1 MSSARNR
8 RSSKRLKRRG
18 VETQFSL
25 CYHYT
30 FVPVGDIRRPYNR
43 MSSVHEGVSCDG
55 CMAPNF
61 AGDRYKCL
69 RCYDFDLCS
78 RCYMEE
84 RTTEVSSENRPF
96 RETNEEHSPSH
107 PMQCIMTQQDFELAY
122 HGDQTHSWDRL
133 RVVIFTCPVCGVN
146 GFSRERLVSH
156 VIDEHSTSSRSPSQR
171 SEMACPICISTD
183 FYRIGFGDYMPNHLT
198 DMVSHMQ
205 EHHMQAQYVN
215 VSNNS
220 NNGIADTANVLSE
233 FLRDRDLRR
242 VIVHNVPLVSNDSDV
257 EESATDGTR
266 RNTSSQQDGPL
277 RIETVSRIRRRPID
291 SSTAEINQSRE
302 TTDSIQTAGSFSP
315 RRVSGQ
321 PSTGFSSGHSTA
333 QPPAG
338 LSSGFSSRSSMQSAS
353 FSSVRI
359 SASRSLQSARLS
371 RDSTGLGHA
380 GNNSLPA
387 NSIVETSPSPYE
399 PHSELSDSSSPIR
412 TFQYPITA
420 YSRPTVPNHGVQRNQ
435 RISGENSSRTVGYAR
450 RFPVRERDQS
460 RNEALFAAP
469 PGFRRLESIEVP
481 NATEATPARVA
492 ACSTRN
498 YNADASSLS
507 NSDAV
512 DAAAFSTDAYAVV
525 DVSCGEYATQNSS
538 QEALVESI
546 EELER
551 QMERSNNTE
560 SKKSLKYCTLFT
572 ALAKPSCLP
581 VLKIERVR
589 PTNDDETKQ
598 SDVLSFDDDDCQT
611 DDEIPPPNL
620 VMRIG
625 RSLRCTYRQRNQN
638 IKAKQQSYDV
648 ASECSDWWS
657 SRFSEYLRTES
668 ATRVNRANVDV
679 THETMDT
686 SLITPDRSMVSRG
699 EVALNRAIDALR
711 RLDSRNIHSSRLPV
725 AHDVITQTNSPVY
738 LNGNIIPPPGMGSH
752 NGQVLL
758 SALGN
763 TLFLGSDSVADA
775 VAREV
780 AAFSEASGLN
790 IRQLQ
795 GLIRREEHV
804 TPNPQIPS
812 NSHAN
817 SRSSSGRLSS
827 IPAPTILSETRTR
840 KSVKM
845 QVKGNEQHDG
855 DYSDFIS
862 EAFKTPEID
871 SLLDVKYVVKKR
883 YYKPYD
889 LKTDEQ
895 KESVLIPWLEKQ
907 DALDLSVDMSDT
919 QLDSE
924 IIKLLKQIPEFVDD
938 ELIIGGKVA
947 KDEYCTEIG
956 SGNEETMF
964 DSGKGSD
971 EELLIKKCESAGLKR
986 PQAPFTVT
994 GIFGI
999 NSNER
1004 NEFEADYWKDYRFL
1018 RNRRGAF
1025 VFKKSSDV
1033 PPECMLAPTDHRLVK
1048 QLVFGKLDIPIS
1060 LYSRVHY
1067 LPEIFMRIIRTNL
1080 CVFYLSQETK
1090 EFLEE
1095 NMEEVVPSLKNEKN
1109 MHWDT
1114 LTVKA
1119 KYDGMKT
1126 PLEIPPELWYFLDLA
1141 SFFDPNIMSLNEKNK

>member
-1 MSSARNR
+1 MQVMLACGEIYCNSIVMTSARKR
-8 RSSKRLKRRG
+8 RSLKRFRRRG
-18 VETQFSL
+18 VETRFSL
-25 CYHYT
+25 CLNYTSTLVRGTRHPHY
-30 FVPVGDIRRPYNR
+30 R

-84 RTTEVSSENRPF
+84 RATETSSENRNF

-156 VIDEHSTSSRSPSQR
+156 VIDEHSTSPRSPTQR

-220 NNGIADTANVLSE
+220 STGISDTANVLSE

-257 EESATDGTR
+257 EESAADGTP
-266 RNTSSQQDGPL
+266 RNTGGHRDGPL

-291 SSTAEINQSRE
+291 AAEINQSRE
-302 TTDSIQTAGSFSP
+302 TVDSAQPAGSFSP
-315 RRVSGQ
+315 RRIGSQ
-321 PSTGFSSGHSTA
+321 PLAGFTSSHSA
-333 QPPAG
+333 VQPPAG
-338 LSSGFSSRSSMQSAS
+338 LSSGFSSRSNVQSGG
-353 FSSVRI
+353 FSSVRL
-359 SASRSLQSARLS
+359 SASRALQPTRST

-387 NSIVETSPSPYE
+387 NSIVETPPSPYE
-399 PHSELSDSSSPIR
+399 SHSELSDSSAAIR

-420 YSRPTVPNHGVQRNQ
+420 YSRPTVPNHGMQRNQ
-435 RISGENSSRTVGYAR
+435 RTSGENSSRTMGYAR
-450 RFPVRERDQS
+450 RFMVRDRDQS
-460 RNEALFAAP
+460 RNEALFGAP
-469 PGFRRLESIEVP
+469 PGFRRLENVEVP
-481 NATEATPARVA
+481 NANEATPTRVA

-498 YNADASSLS
+498 YNANAANVS
-507 NSDAV
+507 NSDAIG
-512 DAAAFSTDAYAVV
+512 AAALSTDAH
-525 DVSCGEYATQNSS
+525 DVGDISCGEYAAQNNS
-538 QEALVESI
+538 QEALVDSI

-551 QMERSNNTE
+551 QMERSGNTE

-581 VLKIERVR
+581 VLKIERVK
-589 PTNDDETKQ
+589 PTNNDETKQ
-598 SDVLSFDDDDCQT
+598 SDALSFDDDDYRS
-611 DDEIPPPNL
+611 DDEIPPSNL
-620 VMRIG
+620 IMRIG
-625 RSLRCTYRQRNQN
+625 RSLRCTYKQRNQST
-638 IKAKQQSYDV
+638 AQQQSYDV
-648 ASECSDWWS
+648 ASNCDDWWS
-657 SRFSEYLRTES
+657 SRFSEHLRTES
-668 ATRVNRANVDV
+668 ATRVNRANIDLA
-679 THETMDT
+679 HETSDA
-686 SLITPDRSMVSRG
+686 SLITPDRSVISRG
-699 EVALNRAIDALR
+699 EVALNRAIEALR
-711 RLDSRNIHSSRLPV
+711 RLDSRHSHSSRLPM

-738 LNGNIIPPPGMGSH
+738 L
-752 NGQVLL
+752 
-758 SALGN
+758 
-763 TLFLGSDSVADA
+763 
-775 VAREV
+775 
-780 AAFSEASGLN
+780 
-790 IRQLQ
+790 
-795 GLIRREEHV
+795 GLIRREEHMA
-804 TPNPQIPS
+804 PNSHLPS

-817 SRSSSGRLSS
+817 NRSSSGRLSS
-827 IPAPTILSETRTR
+827 IPAPTMSSETRAR
-840 KSVKM
+840 KSVKV

-855 DYSDFIS
+855 DYSDFIN
-862 EAFKTPEID
+862 ETFRAPEID
-871 SLLDVKYVVKKR
+871 SLLDVRYVEKKR

-895 KESVLIPWLEKQ
+895 KEAVLIPWLEEQ

-919 QLDSE
+919 QLDGE

-938 ELIIGGKVA
+938 ELTINGKVVM
-947 KDEYCTEIG
+947 DEHYTEMG

-964 DSGKGSD
+964 NSEMGSD
-971 EELLIKKCESAGLKR
+971 EELLIKKCESMDLKH
-986 PQAPFTVT
+986 PQGPFTVT
-994 GIFGI
+994 GIFGT

-1018 RNRRGAF
+1018 RNRRNVF
-1025 VFKKSSDV
+1025 VLKKSNDV
-1033 PPECMLAPTDHRLVK
+1033 PPECTLSPTDHRLMK
-1048 QLVFGKLDIPIS
+1048 QLVFGKLDIP
-1060 LYSRVHY
+1060 
-1067 LPEIFMRIIRTNL
+1067 
-1080 CVFYLSQETK
+1080 
-1090 EFLEE
+1090 
-1095 NMEEVVPSLKNEKN
+1095 EEVLPSLENEKKIQ
-1109 MHWDT
+1109 WDT
-1114 LTVKA
+1114 QIVKA
-1119 KYDGMKT
+1119 DCHGMKT

-1141 SFFDPNIMSLNEKNK
+1141 SFFDPNIMAFNEQNK